1 MGEGKRV
8 RFRISE
14 SEFGDRKCDSG
25 CKYTVWD
32 EGFRVQSCKI
42 KAFVL
47 YRFFFFFIIIII
59 NLKVKG

>member
-14 SEFGDRKCDSG
+14 SEFGDIKYDSG

-47 YRFFFFFIIIII
+47 YRFFFFSLLSLLI
-59 NLKVKG
+59 